1 MDDHANGSFF
11 DLENPRCGARPAE
24 DDYHPRP
31 LATHWYCHD
40 CGWGPM
46 LWSPPS
52 SACLV
57 CETDLT
63 TEMEGGQGHEGVL
76 GKGQLGS
83 WEEEDLE
90 KNKKGSGADPTRL
103 RTSADCSPLVRNA
116 CAFFT
121 FGRVFSVLFTE
132 GLGED
137 WSSRRD
143 TTATKLDEEP
153 PARDSYVHYGPNT
166 GWVTIPRS
174 TLQHVQPWPK
184 TPRKRSTAASIVAL
198 AVAFGSAFIMTAYNS
213 SSGTENYGAMG
224 ASVNLSALHPVLTKL
239 DPGAHLPAFVTDPT
253 PAVFLIACC
262 TYAAASLVYHKLHS
276 DDKHQANFFVGGSPY
291 HSHSAYF
298 SAQTCDSLLWR
309 YYRGPLSP
317 LEKEFDEERLMR
329 LGAAEWGIESRHLT
343 GIPYQELVNSEE
355 EIGIDG
361 LDKKEHLIENDSHSL
376 YKNDNKQG
384 EQHNEK
390 VEKDSHHRHDDKQ
403 AEQYNEKDP
412 SLMDKL

>member
-1 MDDHANGSFF
+1 MIAGSPFRGLPF
-11 DLENPRCGARPAE
+11 STYNLGQK
-24 DDYHPRP
+24 HP
-31 LATHWYCHD
+31 
-40 CGWGPM
+40 G
-46 LWSPPS
+46 
-52 SACLV
+52 
-57 CETDLT
+57 
-63 TEMEGGQGHEGVL
+63 
-76 GKGQLGS
+76 
-83 WEEEDLE
+83 
-90 KNKKGSGADPTRL
+90 
-103 RTSADCSPLVRNA
+103 
-116 CAFFT
+116 
-121 FGRVFSVLFTE
+121 
-132 GLGED
+132 
-137 WSSRRD
+137 
-143 TTATKLDEEP
+143 
-153 PARDSYVHYGPNT
+153 
-166 GWVTIPRS
+166 
-174 TLQHVQPWPK
+174 
-184 TPRKRSTAASIVAL
+184 KRSTAASIVAL

-276 DDKHQANFFVGGSPY
+276 DDKHQANFFVGGFALPFALGILLGADLRFVALEVLPWSTIV
-291 HSHSAYF
+291 SLVVSAAF
-298 SAQTCDSLLWR
+298 HGCCR
-309 YYRGPLSP
+309 P